1 MDNHEFFFLKFIGLF
16 KICGFNLKPQNKK
29 RFLPYFFTKQG
40 VAMLANILKTPVA
53 DTISMKIK
61 KLNSLKYKFKIDY
74 I

>member
-1 MDNHEFFFLKFIGLF
+1 MIA
-16 KICGFNLKPQNKK
+16 
-29 RFLPYFFTKQG
+29 T
-40 VAMLANILKTPVA
+40 ILKTPVA

>member
-1 MDNHEFFFLKFIGLF
+1 MFAVPIWDR
-16 KICGFNLKPQNKK
+16 KIKK
-29 RFLPYFFTKQG
+29 DFYHIFFTKQG
-40 VAMLANILKTPVA
+40 VAMLATILKTPVA

>member
-1 MDNHEFFFLKFIGLF
+1 
-16 KICGFNLKPQNKK
+16 
-29 RFLPYFFTKQG
+29 
-40 VAMLANILKTPVA
+40 MLATILKTPVA